1 MNCPICGEIEA
12 LEEDY
17 DICETC
23 GWEADPFMSTKD
35 RNIQFIDCTGNK
47 ISAPENTGLGTSMGS
62 PNHCNSIA
70 DARLAWSKYK
80 TWGHFYKDK
89 APESWALA
97 RHEAIKKHG
106 FEDDSGSSPDNSRKF
121 LLWRLQADLKKKK
134 LTKYLR
140 RYLVKTL
147 YASW

>member
-1 MNCPICGEIEA
+1 MNCPICGKIEA

-47 ISAPENTGLGTSMGS
+47 ISAPENTGLGTSIGS
-62 PNHCNSIA
+62 PNHCDSIA

-106 FEDDSGSSPDNSRKF
+106 FEDDSGSSPDNPKTFTKKETDQIFKKIFGKNFKERK
-121 LLWRLQADLKKKK
+121 
-134 LTKYLR
+134 
-140 RYLVKTL
+140 
-147 YASW
+147 